1 MTEKLKF
8 IAAVE
13 SAGARKEA
21 ESNLEEL
28 SYQYN
33 QSKDTKTNKNVMQK
47 YLLLLVLLMIIFFGM
62 ISNYKKKFERTEK
75 IFSSVE
81 LMKE

>member
-8 IAAVE
+8 FAVVE
-13 SAGARKEA
+13 SVGARKEA

>member
-28 SYQYN
+28 SY
-33 QSKDTKTNKNVMQK
+33 
-47 YLLLLVLLMIIFFGM
+47 
-62 ISNYKKKFERTEK
+62 
-75 IFSSVE
+75 
-81 LMKE
+81 

>member
-1 MTEKLKF
+1 
-8 IAAVE
+8 
-13 SAGARKEA
+13 
-21 ESNLEEL
+21 
-28 SYQYN
+28 
-33 QSKDTKTNKNVMQK
+33 MQK

-81 LMKE
+81 LMNE